1 MIKFFRKIRQNLLMK
16 NKTSK
21 YFKYAIGE
29 IVLVVIGILIALS
42 INNWSENKKL
52 VAKEVKILKEVKY
65 ELEGS
70 LKDLDSD
77 IKSHQRNLK
86 SSKIISKVLLFKK
99 KHHDSL
105 NLHFFY
111 LIDDE
116 TLTAKMSAFESLKS
130 LGLEIISN
138 DSIRQKIT
146 TAYLYMEKFTSEE
159 NGANLI
165 AKKLEGMLE
174 SYMIID
180 REKFISNPRLLNRN
194 YWGRRIPIKFINYNT
209 LLNDEIFLFNVMSS
223 IELRDTEIIYS
234 KEFKKGIEEVISDIT
249 QELKR
254 LKW

>member
-1 MIKFFRKIRQNLLMK
+1 MIKFFRKIRQNLLME

-29 IVLVVIGILIALS
+29 ILLVVIGILIALQ
-42 INNWSENKKL
+42 INNWNDNKNL
-52 VAKEVKILKEVKY
+52 VAKEIKILKEIKY

-70 LKDLDSD
+70 LRDLSDD
-77 IKSHQRNLK
+77 IKSHQRNLN

-105 NLHFFY
+105 NLHFFF

-146 TAYLYMEKFTSEE
+146 TAYLFMEKFTNEE
-159 NGANLI
+159 SGANII
-165 AKKLEGMLE
+165 AAKLENMLE
-174 SYMIID
+174 TYIIID
-180 REKFISNPRLLNRN
+180 REKFISNPALLNRN
-194 YWGRRIPIKFINYNT
+194 YWGRKIPIKFINYNA
-209 LLNDEIFLFNVMSS
+209 LLNDESFLFNVMYS
-223 IELRDTEIIYS
+223 IELRDDAIFFS
-234 KEFKKGIEEVISDIT
+234 REFKKGIKEVILDIT

-254 LKW
+254 LE